1 MRLHH
6 VGYATK
12 DIKRSVNFLRKA
24 MSVKSVSE
32 IIHDPLQEADL
43 CMVELED
50 NSMVEFISGKV
61 VENILSKRV
70 NLYHICYE
78 VDDIC
83 VEKDRLI
90 KAGAV
95 VVSEDKTAVL
105 LGGALVCFLLTP
117 IGLIELMQMGQ
128 RNEYSGNH
136 S

>member
-12 DIKRSVNFLRKA
+12 DINRSVDFLRKA

-32 IIHDPLQEADL
+32 IVHDSLQDADL

-50 NSMVEFISGKV
+50 DSMVEFISGKV

-78 VDDIC
+78 VDDIHAEKERL
-83 VEKDRLI
+83 VE
-90 KAGAV
+90 AGAV
-95 VVSEDKTAVL
+95 VVSEEKAAVL